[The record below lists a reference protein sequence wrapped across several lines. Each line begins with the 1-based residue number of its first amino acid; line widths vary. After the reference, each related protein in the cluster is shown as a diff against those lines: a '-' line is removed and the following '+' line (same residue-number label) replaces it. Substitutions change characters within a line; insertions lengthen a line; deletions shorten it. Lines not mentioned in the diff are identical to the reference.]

1 VAARIPR
8 PPPPAGVLPPPALGA
23 FAAPPPAGPAVANPP
38 PQPSGPVPAA
48 PFAALEP
55 TLTEEPA
62 GHPEPLEAPFATD
75 DGEIPDWSPSRP
87 SLDPPELSD
96 PLALARAGSTHP
108 ASRTQALNSLFNLD
122 APTAA
127 LRAPVSADADTA
139 TATTR
144 DESST
149 ASGQDAKRS
158 TMEFLYELDAPAR
171 SISREIDLEAEPEL
185 AAALAIAGARAPATS
200 AASDSPADAGATPP
214 PERLLP
220 IELGVLLPTPD
231 RPSTAEELHDQRR
244 KRAILRIQTCRDS
257 FRLLGFAG
265 LPDAEHRGAA
275 RLFMELDEAI
285 GRREGQPSAIKDPD
299 TALAEPTKELLDT
312 VERMIG
318 PIEERL
324 LVLDQMVSREAFQE
338 CVANSKVTKKLIV
351 RYGRLLASR
360 RFQSDE
366 RRNRFEWIATLLL
379 TVTSP
384 SGLRQPLP
392 PEGARPVLQRLIGGL
407 PYKAK
412 EQELLEALDYLR
424 ESIARVRQLVSAE
437 EFFESGFYVDA
448 HGYKVTMRDQ
458 LLVPEFLYFSVVLN
472 ATVHNRLEAWIS
484 DLERLHNSNQ
494 LRQEGSARE
503 QIMRGLRAQEEAV
516 ESALGVKRRPPVAT
530 ARPEPATSDADE
542 SAPAKPKPKKKEKK
556 AQARVEIAWDR
567 NMITAVVS
575 LVVILGVTGFL
586 LNHTGVVGKPVVHAM
601 TTGELQQVSPLLAR
615 GWIRGSGDERR
626 LSASI
631 FGHGWELLE
640 ARRRREEADRIASV
654 LAAQGIKSAEI
665 TQGSTVVIRIT
676 DGYAAEVLGGK
687 L

>member
-1 VAARIPR
+1 
-8 PPPPAGVLPPPALGA
+8 
-23 FAAPPPAGPAVANPP
+23 
-38 PQPSGPVPAA
+38 
-48 PFAALEP
+48 
-55 TLTEEPA
+55 
-62 GHPEPLEAPFATD
+62 
-75 DGEIPDWSPSRP
+75 
-87 SLDPPELSD
+87 
-96 PLALARAGSTHP
+96 
-108 ASRTQALNSLFNLD
+108 
-122 APTAA
+122 
-127 LRAPVSADADTA
+127 
-139 TATTR
+139 
-144 DESST
+144 
-149 ASGQDAKRS
+149 
-158 TMEFLYELDAPAR
+158 
-171 SISREIDLEAEPEL
+171 
-185 AAALAIAGARAPATS
+185 
-200 AASDSPADAGATPP
+200 
-214 PERLLP
+214 LP
-220 IELGVLLPTPD
+220 IELGVLLPMPD
-231 RPSTAEELHDQRR
+231 RPSTAEEQHEQRR

-265 LPDAEHRGAA
+265 LPDAERKAAA

-285 GRREGQPSAIKDPD
+285 GGREGQTSAIKDPD
-299 TALAEPTKELLDT
+299 TALADTTKELLDT
-312 VERMIG
+312 VERVIA

-338 CVANSKVTKKLIV
+338 CVANRKVTKKIIV

-360 RFQSDE
+360 RFQPDE

-384 SGLRQPLP
+384 SGLRQTLP

-424 ESIARVRQLVSAE
+424 ESIARVRQLGSAE

-484 DLERLHNSNQ
+484 DLERLHSSNQ

-516 ESALGVKRRPPVAT
+516 ESALGVKRRPPAMA
-530 ARPEPATSDADE
+530 ARPELAKSDAGE
-542 SAPAKPKPKKKEKK
+542 NASEKPRPKKKEKK
-556 AQARVEIAWDR
+556 KKARARIEIVWDR

-586 LNHTGVVGKPVVHAM
+586 LNHTGVVGKPAVHAM
-601 TTGELQQVSPLLAR
+601 TTGELKQVSSLLAR

-626 LSASI
+626 LNGSI
-631 FGHGWELLE
+631 FANGWERLE

-654 LAAQGIKSAEI
+654 LGAQGIKNAEI
-665 TQGSTVVIRIT
+665 TQGSTVIIRIS
-676 DGYAAEVLGGK
+676 DGYVAEVLGGK